1 MEPVV
6 CTLST
11 KQLAE
16 RTIEWTDLHRHALSV
31 VQVDGG
37 AALML
42 PGSLAADVEALAA
55 AERQCCAFLTITTER
70 LDGLVRIEITSD
82 DPDGRPIAEAIAG
95 LI

>member
-6 CTLST
+6 CTLTT

-16 RTIEWTDLHRHALSV
+16 RVVEWSDLHRHALSV
-31 VQVDGG
+31 ARVDGG

-70 LDGLVRIEITSD
+70 IDGLLRLEVTSAN
-82 DPDGRPIAEAIAG
+82 PDGRSIAEAIAG
-95 LI
+95 LT